1 MKPDLLV
8 VGPMYPPTLAAIDA
22 AYTTHKLWLAPDR
35 DAFLAS
41 VADRIDAASTSGT
54 RGMDAAT
61 MDKLPKLKMIS
72 HFGVGVDSLDV
83 DAAKKRGITITNT
96 PDVLNAD
103 VADLAI
109 ALLLAAVRRIP
120 AGDRYVRDGRWLK
133 GAMPLAETIQ
143 GKTLGI
149 IGLGRIGKEIA
160 RRAEAFNL
168 KIAYQGPNKKKDVA
182 WPYFA
187 DPVALAKEVDFI
199 VASCPG
205 GEATRG
211 VVSRAV
217 LEALGPKGVFV
228 NISRGSVADETAMV
242 ELLKAGK
249 LGGAGLD
256 VFVEEPRVPEEFFA
270 MDNVVLQ
277 PHVGSANHPTRA
289 AMGQLVVDN
298 LAAFFAKKPL
308 LTPYT

>member
-41 VADRIDAASTSGT
+41 IADRIDAASTSGT

-72 HFGVGVDSLDV
+72 HFGVGVDSIDV
-83 DAAKKRGITITNT
+83 DAAKKRGISITNT

-187 DPVALAKEVDFI
+187 DPVSLAKEVDFI

-228 NISRGSVADETAMV
+228 NISRGSVADETALV
-242 ELLKAGK
+242 DLLKEGK

-256 VFVEEPRVPEEFFA
+256 VFVDEPRVPEPLFA

-277 PHVGSANHPTRA
+277 PHVGSATHPTRA

-298 LAAFFAKKPL
+298 LAAYFAKKPL
-308 LTPYT
+308 LTPY